1 MISVTF
7 LVLSF
12 LASFKAILIEGSE
25 VTIIAL
31 TTVKKLGK
39 KNVLAGLIS
48 GIIVVLML
56 YLILENIFLLFPS
69 DYVSIVAG
77 IILLY
82 FAYRFGRGFY
92 RYYFKGGNF
101 GLKMKREEEEIVA
114 KSLGAGFNRVNIIP
128 MFLATLVEGTEAT
141 LIIAASGA
149 FSPAYAIYGAVA
161 GIAVLV
167 AFAAVSYRYLMKL
180 QRWALD
186 LIAFI
191 VLTTFGIIFLVSGI
205 LNI

>member
-1 MISVTF
+1 MVSITF

-31 TTVKKLGK
+31 TTIKKLGK
-39 KNVLAGLIS
+39 KNVLAGLVS
-48 GIIVVLML
+48 GIIVVILL
-56 YLILENIFLLFPS
+56 YLILENIFSLFPS

-101 GLKMKREEEEIVA
+101 ELKMKKEEEEIVA
-114 KSLGAGFNRVNIIP
+114 KSLNVGFNRVNIIP
-128 MFLATLVEGTEAT
+128 MFFATLVEGTEAT

-149 FSPAYAIYGAVA
+149 FSPQYAIFGAIT
-161 GIAVLV
+161 GILVLV

-180 QRWALD
+180 PRWALD
-186 LIAFI
+186 LIAFT
-191 VLTTFGIIFLVSGI
+191 VLTVFGIIFIVSGI
-205 LNI
+205 LNM